1 MSQAK
6 PPCNETIQIAQSDGD
21 NNYLSNMPNA
31 IISEVLSMPVERIA
45 VFVTLVA
52 VITMIVKVLSAAEIV
67 AISVGAVILSRNK
80 DNVDIDKQNI
90 SNESVEGFCVK
101 DEIDNLPFNTVFQ
114 KTLNSKLE
122 NKPEKGDIAASGN
135 IKRNQMTKAI
145 RIVELDESN
154 NYALNL
160 SELEKL
166 LLDKRCVGKK
176 VSIISIAGAYRKG
189 KSFILNFFLRY
200 LNAHKNSQTYLKTK
214 AIECVNNIKKMIPPT
229 VNDEDYRESILSRIS
244 SYLEK
249 PPKDWINT
257 VEKVEGFS
265 WRGGYERD
273 TIGIMIWGEPFFLR
287 DNNGEDIVVILMDT
301 QGAFDNNSTV
311 KDNATI
317 FALSTMIASLQ
328 IFNISG
334 NIQEDDLQHLEYF
347 SEYGRLAL
355 TKSDGKPFQALTF
368 LVRDW
373 SCKHQYEYGF
383 NGGQSLLGKKLDIHQ
398 NHHSSLNSLRKNLK
412 NYFEKMKCFLMPHP
426 GLIVSHDPEFTGKL
440 DEMEKDFKIHLES
453 FVEHTFDKNNLIPK
467 KINGSDL
474 TCRDL
479 FEYFKK
485 YITIFQGEE
494 LPEPKS
500 IFQATAEANNS
511 AAASKAKA
519 LYDNEVEIIC
529 GADKPFMK
537 NDEFE
542 KRHEEIKCKK
552 LDIHQNHHSSL
563 NSLRKNLKNYFEKM
577 KCFLM
582 PHPGLIVS
590 HDPEFTGK
598 LDEMEKD
605 FKIHLESFVEH
616 TFDKNNLIPKKI
628 NGSDLTCRDLFEYFK
643 KYITIFQGE
652 ELPEP
657 KSIFQATAEANNS
670 AAASKA
676 KALYDNEVEIICGAD
691 KPFMKNDEFE
701 KRHEEIKCKA
711 LESFKNA
718 KKMGGL
724 EYSVKILEGLENYFK
739 NKMKYYVHIN
749 ASKKIPDSEKASS
762 TVAGICETLKGVW
775 VAVKEIP
782 TIFEETWVIVKGIPT
797 TVKETWATLKRIPTI
812 FEETWVIVK
821 GIPTTVKETWATLKR
836 IPTTVKRI
844 VETVA
849 RTQATVVG
857 TVETVAGTIETV
869 AAVAKRVG
877 MGAIIVGGGGL
888 VIALIGVSVIKVI
901 SFF

>member
-31 IISEVLSMPVERIA
+31 IISEVLSMSVERIA
-45 VFVTLVA
+45 VFVTSAA
-52 VITMIVKVLSAAEIV
+52 VITMIVKVLSVGEIV
-67 AISVGAVILSRNK
+67 AISVGAVILPRNN
-80 DNVDIDKQNI
+80 DNVDIDEQNI
-90 SNESVEGFCVK
+90 SNK
-101 DEIDNLPFNTVFQ
+101 TV
-114 KTLNSKLE
+114 E
-122 NKPEKGDIAASGN
+122 NKPEKDDIAASGN

-145 RIVELDESN
+145 RIVEPDKSN
-154 NYALNL
+154 NYTLNL
-160 SELEKL
+160 PELEKL

-200 LNAHKNSQTYLKTK
+200 LNAHKDGQVSWKKEVTK
-214 AIECVNNIKKMIPPT
+214 YVNEVKMMIPPT
-229 VNDEDYRESILSRIS
+229 ANYKDYHEIILSIIS

-249 PPKDWINT
+249 PPKDWIKA

-301 QGAFDNNSTV
+301 QGAFDNSTTV
-311 KDNATI
+311 KNNAII
-317 FALSTMIASLQ
+317 FALSTMLASVQ
-328 IFNISG
+328 IFNTSG

-355 TKSDGKPFQALTF
+355 TESDAKPFQALTF

-373 SCKHQYEYGF
+373 NCKHQYEYGF
-383 NGGQSLLGKKLDIHQ
+383 DGGQSLLGKTLDIDQ
-398 NHHSSLNSLRKNLK
+398 NHHSSLSSLRKNLK

-453 FVEHTFDKNNLIPK
+453 FVEHTFDKNNLI
-467 KINGSDL
+467 S
-474 TCRDL
+474 
-479 FEYFKK
+479 
-485 YITIFQGEE
+485 
-494 LPEPKS
+494 
-500 IFQATAEANNS
+500 
-511 AAASKAKA
+511 
-519 LYDNEVEIIC
+519 
-529 GADKPFMK
+529 
-537 NDEFE
+537 
-542 KRHEEIKCKK
+542 
-552 LDIHQNHHSSL
+552 
-563 NSLRKNLKNYFEKM
+563 
-577 KCFLM
+577 
-582 PHPGLIVS
+582 
-590 HDPEFTGK
+590 
-598 LDEMEKD
+598 
-605 FKIHLESFVEH
+605 
-616 TFDKNNLIPKKI
+616 KKI

-724 EYSVKILEGLENYFK
+724 EYSVKILEGLENYFE
-739 NKMKYYVHIN
+739 NKMKFYVNTN
-749 ASKKIPDSEKASS
+749 ASKKAP
-762 TVAGICETLKGVW
+762 
-775 VAVKEIP
+775 
-782 TIFEETWVIVKGIPT
+782 FN
-797 TVKETWATLKRIPTI
+797 
-812 FEETWVIVK
+812 
-821 GIPTTVKETWATLKR
+821 
-836 IPTTVKRI
+836 
-844 VETVA
+844 
-849 RTQATVVG
+849 
-857 TVETVAGTIETV
+857 
-869 AAVAKRVG
+869 
-877 MGAIIVGGGGL
+877 
-888 VIALIGVSVIKVI
+888 
-901 SFF
+901 